1 MTPTVHHTAD
11 EAAETRHDVDA
22 AHPLPPTPDLMLW
35 LEINDLQQRY
45 IDAIDNDRL
54 EVWPAFFTEDASYTI
69 VSRENHDRGL
79 PAPIL
84 KCRNQAMM
92 RDRVVALRNANI
104 YEPHRYRHATGGL
117 VIADQQGD
125 TIRTRMSYIVTWTG
139 QAGDSIVYQT
149 GCYHDVVVK
158 TPEGW
163 RYKERTVVYDTSRV
177 QTLLATPI

>member
-1 MTPTVHHTAD
+1 MTNAKQVQEQIDHTRD
-11 EAAETRHDVDA
+11 ELGH
-22 AHPLPPTPDLMLW
+22 AHPEPPTQDPMLW
-35 LEINDLQQRY
+35 LEINDLQARY
-45 IDAIDNDRL
+45 IDAIDNDQIEL
-54 EVWPAFFTEDASYTI
+54 WPAFFTEDGTYTI
-69 VSRENHDRGL
+69 VARENHDRGL

-117 VIADQQGD
+117 VIAEHDGD
-125 TIRTRMSYIVTWTG
+125 TVRTRMSYIVTWTG
-139 QAGDSIVYQT
+139 QAGDSLVYQT

-177 QTLLATPI
+177 RTLLATPI